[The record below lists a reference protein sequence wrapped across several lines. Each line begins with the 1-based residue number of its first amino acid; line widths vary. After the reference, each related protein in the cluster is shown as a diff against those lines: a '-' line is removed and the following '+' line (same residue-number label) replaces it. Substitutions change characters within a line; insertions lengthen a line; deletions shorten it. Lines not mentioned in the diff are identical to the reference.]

1 MGEKGNITANELA
14 SAASATSEATGLG
27 AVVAGAGTTV
37 TAVFSDTADTLRD
50 KVIDKGV
57 DAVIEERQR
66 RAESGDDPGPGAG
79 TTPA

>member
-1 MGEKGNITANELA
+1 MGEKGNVTANELA

-57 DAVIEERQR
+57 DAAIAERQR
-66 RAESGDDPGPGAG
+66 RGQTETGDGPEAG
-79 TTPA
+79 STPS